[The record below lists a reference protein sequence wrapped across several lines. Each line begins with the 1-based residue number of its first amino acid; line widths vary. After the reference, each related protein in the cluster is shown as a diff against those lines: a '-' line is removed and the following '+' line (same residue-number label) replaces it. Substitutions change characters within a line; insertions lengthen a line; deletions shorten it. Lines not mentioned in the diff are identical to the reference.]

1 MRKLFLSG
9 TVALM
14 SCLAGA
20 LPAQAGCTGAVG
32 STDLSCTSNNG
43 TLADYVTWIETTY
56 LAQAVQSLMQSFAAV
71 YSPVTSN
78 GTGYGQVYDNWNVNA
93 HDTSKT
99 VAYGLTVSPW
109 YVSSTTT
116 TTKTGDEFYVDG
128 VTSSINGANVYLEL
142 NWTGTVARVID
153 GVTNYIASYSYT
165 ITGAAWAAGM
175 ANATVNKSGSGE
187 YNLTAVPGPVAAAGL
202 PALLA
207 FGAYAAYRRRRRN

>member
-1 MRKLFLSG
+1 MRKLLLSG
-9 TVALM
+9 TVALIA
-14 SCLAGA
+14 CVAGV

-56 LAQAVQSLMQSFAAV
+56 LSEAVQSLMQSFAAV
-71 YSPVTSN
+71 YSPATST
-78 GTGYGQVYDNWNVNA
+78 GTGYGQVYDNWNNNDHSA
-93 HDTSKT
+93 SKT

-109 YVSSTTT
+109 YVSTTT
-116 TTKTGDEFYVDG
+116 KTTKTGDEFYVDG
-128 VTSSINGANVYLEL
+128 TTSSINGANVYLEL
-142 NWTGTVARVID
+142 SWTGTVAKVID

-165 ITGAAWAAGM
+165 IAGAAWATGM
-175 ANATVNKSGSGE
+175 ANVTVNASGTGE

-207 FGAYAAYRRRRRN
+207 FGAYAVYRRRRSV